1 MEENNLNSSATN
13 LIYCLAGQVSVFTL
27 IISIFADLIV
37 IFVCFPVHECAH
49 ALVAKLCGDDT
60 AEREGRVTLNPF
72 AHIDWIGALMIFVC
86 NIGYAKPTPVNL
98 SRCRKVPIRTA
109 NVLVSIAGP
118 LSNLLMAFI
127 LLIPYRILLVQAV
140 NQMSDTM
147 YLIAEMLYYAA
158 RINVGLAIFNLIP
171 IPPFDG
177 YHVLA
182 SFLPGKALYFMERN
196 GRVIQIIVLVII
208 FSGLLSIPLSM
219 AANGVMYLLELP
231 LSFIIK

>member
-1 MEENNLNSSATN
+1 MESSATN
-13 LIYCLAGQVSVFTL
+13 LIWFLSGQVPVGTL

-72 AHIDWIGALMIFVC
+72 AHIDWIGALMIFLC

-98 SRCRKVPIRTA
+98 AKCRKVPVRTA

-127 LLIPYRILLVQAV
+127 LLIPSRILLVQAV
-140 NQMSDTM
+140 NQLSETM
-147 YLIAEMLYYAA
+147 YLISDMLYFAA

-196 GRVIQIIVLVII
+196 GRVIQIIVLIVI
-208 FSGLLSIPLSM
+208 FSGLLSIPLNL
-219 AANGVMYLLELP
+219 AANWLMYVLELP

>member
-1 MEENNLNSSATN
+1 MNTMEENDLESSATN
-13 LIYCLAGQVSVFTL
+13 LIWFLSGQVPIGTL

-72 AHIDWIGALMIFVC
+72 AHIDWIGALMIFFC
-86 NIGYAKPTPVNL
+86 NIGFAKPTPVNL
-98 SRCRKVPIRTA
+98 AKCRKVPVRTA

-118 LSNLLMAFI
+118 LSNVLMAFI
-127 LLIPYRILLVQAV
+127 LLIPYRILFYQAV
-140 NQMSDTM
+140 DQMSDTM
-147 YLIAEMLYYAA
+147 LLISEMLYYAA
-158 RINVGLAIFNLIP
+158 RINVGLGIFNLLP

-182 SFLPGKALYFMERN
+182 SFLPQRLCILWRATEELYR
-196 GRVIQIIVLVII
+196 
-208 FSGLLSIPLSM
+208 
-219 AANGVMYLLELP
+219 
-231 LSFIIK
+231 

>member
-1 MEENNLNSSATN
+1 MNSSATN

-72 AHIDWIGALMIFVC
+72 AHIDWIGALMIFIC

-98 SRCRKVPIRTA
+98 AKCRKVPIRTA
-109 NVLVSIAGP
+109 NVLISLAGP

-140 NQMSDTM
+140 NQLSDTM
-147 YLIAEMLYYAA
+147 FLISEMLYYAA

-231 LSFIIK
+231 LLFIK